1 MENGFVVLDNMKNGK
16 AYGGNIDKFGI
27 TVNNECYIVKQCE
40 YKSGIYSEYVASRF
54 IGMTEVP
61 VQLVWIGYYGDE
73 EVAIIKDFTS
83 KDRKLKSF
91 ESTRQS
97 SEGTSLRGKEY
108 TYEDVCDMIMKHT
121 KMSDNTK
128 RDMLKHFWR
137 MYILD
142 AILGNRDRHR
152 GNWGYIDTG
161 NGYEPVPLYDKE
173 GSLFPDVERKMNE
186 YRNVIGTQYEE
197 KFITERAE
205 KFPASLFRV
214 RIDENRTRRSNYY
227 EEIGNI
233 NSGVQLE
240 VLNNVRKNVT
250 LEKIVGMIQ
259 DIVSIEEIPDEYK
272 RFYGLIVGTRY
283 AHIMQRKS
291 LERSFKETRRILE
304 NG

>member
-1 MENGFVVLDNMKNGK
+1 M
-16 AYGGNIDKFGI
+16 
-27 TVNNECYIVKQCE
+27 
-40 YKSGIYSEYVASRF
+40 
-54 IGMTEVP
+54 
-61 VQLVWIGYYGDE
+61 
-73 EVAIIKDFTS
+73 
-83 KDRKLKSF
+83 
-91 ESTRQS
+91 
-97 SEGTSLRGKEY
+97 
-108 TYEDVCDMIMKHT
+108 

-161 NGYEPVPLYDKE
+161 NGYEPAPLYDKE

-186 YRNVIGTQYEE
+186 YRDVIGTQYEE